1 MHFEILTQ
9 KKKLQL
15 ICFDDL
21 ILWSDLLS
29 LMKIWCSFCFW
40 RRELWGLLNYRS
52 KFQKHFL
59 LLWCGQNLKREKV
72 FVNASDVVED
82 WSSSRKLGWLLRLET
97 PEISTRTILKIVEK
111 TRLFLH
117 LFYWQLVLNSFAS
130 IFRNPNLENH
140 VYHYS

>member
-97 PEISTRTILKIVEK
+97 RNKYKNNTKNCWKNKDFSSS
-111 TRLFLH
+111 FLPATCA
-117 LFYWQLVLNSFAS
+117 QLIRFQFPKPKSWKPCLS
-130 IFRNPNLENH
+130 L
-140 VYHYS
+140 